1 MGVFY
6 NPQGPMPIAQM
17 GFQTQIGGATGGG
30 GSRAPKG
37 RDIQAEKWDKEQAD
51 EKRFIKAGMDATN
64 PDTGEM
70 DLDQHVK
77 NLRLAGFTKEAVV
90 LDEQYSKSKKARLEQ
105 EQASE
110 MEGINDYA
118 QALQFI
124 ASGSPHLKKR
134 GLSIVQ
140 EYDPDIVDIQQDPKN
155 KDKFIE
161 KRADGTT
168 TEHDLPSVWKSLSTG
183 IDLLKLK
190 QADDQF
196 ALKSRE
202 EAKRWS
208 TDQLKAL
215 SLEKHMRIEAR
226 KQQGL
231 EVPNTPEYT
240 LTKADLENT
249 QDIYGANPYL
259 KTAATAMMADP
270 TFRIRMLRDS
280 AGALQELNRGA
291 KMLQMAEKGKH
302 EVPKGAKFRKE
313 KGTNREIYSTDGG
326 KTQFYADTGEPAK

>member
-6 NPQGPMPIAQM
+6 NPQAPMSLGQM
-17 GFQTQIGGATGGG
+17 GYQTQIPGVSGGG
-30 GSRAPKG
+30 GGGRKG
-37 RDIQAEKWDKEQAD
+37 RDIQAEKFDKEQAD

-77 NLRLAGFTKEAVV
+77 NLRLAGFTKEAAVM
-90 LDEQYSKSKKARLEQ
+90 DEQYTKNKKTRLEQ
-105 EQASE
+105 DQAAE

-134 GLSIVQ
+134 GMTIVQ
-140 EYDPDIVDIQQDPKN
+140 QLDPDIVDIQQNPKD
-155 KDKFIE
+155 KDKFLEI
-161 KRADGTT
+161 RADGTT
-168 TEHDLPSVWKSLSTG
+168 AEHDLPSIWKSLSTG
-183 IDLLKLK
+183 IDLLKLR
-190 QADDQF
+190 QADAQF
-196 ALKSRE
+196 SFKLKE
-202 EAKRWS
+202 ESKRWS

-226 KQQGL
+226 KKQGL
-231 EVPNTPEYT
+231 EVPTTPEYT
-240 LTKADLENT
+240 MTEADLANT

-259 KTAATAMMADP
+259 RTAATAMMADP

-291 KMLQMAEKGKH
+291 KLLQMAEKGKH

-326 KTQFYADTGEPAK
+326 KTQFYADTGEAVK